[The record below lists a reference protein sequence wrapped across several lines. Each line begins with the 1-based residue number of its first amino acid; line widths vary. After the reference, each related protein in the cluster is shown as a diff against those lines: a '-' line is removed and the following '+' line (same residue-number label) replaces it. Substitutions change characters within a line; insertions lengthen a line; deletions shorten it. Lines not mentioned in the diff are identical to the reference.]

1 MEKTKKLSVLKTRN
15 SEFERYRSNTKSLF
29 VRPCGGVL
37 VWKAQHENAKELE
50 KFAIQYA
57 RAFGCDM
64 DFELRTGHGIRVE
77 HGSIYQS

>member
-1 MEKTKKLSVLKTRN
+1 MEKTKGISILKTRN

-29 VRPCGGVL
+29 VRTHGGVL
-37 VWKAQHENAKELE
+37 LWTAQHESAKELE
-50 KFAIQYA
+50 KRAIRYA
-57 RAFGCDM
+57 RAVGCDI